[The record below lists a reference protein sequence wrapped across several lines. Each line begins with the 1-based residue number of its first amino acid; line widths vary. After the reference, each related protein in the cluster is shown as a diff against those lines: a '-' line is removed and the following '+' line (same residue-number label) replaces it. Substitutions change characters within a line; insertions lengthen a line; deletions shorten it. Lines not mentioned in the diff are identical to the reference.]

1 MDVLLLAGGEAS
13 MLPAIPA
20 SLPDGATLWVDCAWD
35 EAQDWVTP
43 VEGLTGVTI
52 YDDHVA
58 DAQNLQHPSCF
69 DSTRLYDRVV
79 FRGLAFRPPEH
90 GPAGGPI
97 RVRTR
102 PTTFFILRSVLV
114 TVRAPDSRT
123 CPALRERLLARPPSG
138 PQPPLPE
145 SLMLR
150 LLNAQVDAYMD
161 LRQPLS
167 DQWERWQNELLDPRR
182 PFRDWALL
190 LRARLEARSLEHLC
204 EEQLDALQEWRDE
217 RLERYP
223 GHGHGGPFSP
233 LSDALR
239 VRIEDLVGHVER
251 VRRHAQGLERS
262 LESAVQLHF
271 SATAHR
277 TNEIM
282 RTLTTLTAIF
292 LPLTLVTGI
301 FGMNFE
307 TIPGLH
313 SPLGF
318 WLTMTG
324 MAALGLSMWLFFRRR
339 RFISGAPFSATDSP
353 GLRAPRAPTRAPTP
367 RRREAPVPPATPAA
381 PAPGTDAA
389 ARNGPAEPPSTGPS
403 S

>member
-1 MDVLLLAGGEAS
+1 MDVLLLTGDGARVLES
-13 MLPAIPA
+13 IPA
-20 SLPDGATLWVDCAWD
+20 SLPEEATLWVDCTWD
-35 EAQDWVTP
+35 EAQAWVAP
-43 VEGLTGVTI
+43 VEALTGVTVF
-52 YDDHVA
+52 DDHIA

-79 FRGLAFRPPEH
+79 FRGLAFRPPAQAPE
-90 GPAGGPI
+90 GGPI

-123 CPALRERLLARPPSG
+123 CPALRERLVSQSPAG
-138 PQPPLPE
+138 PRPPLPE
-145 SLMLR
+145 SLMVR

-182 PFRDWALL
+182 PFRDWSLL
-190 LRARLEARSLEHLC
+190 LRARLEARALEHLC

-217 RLERYP
+217 RLERHP
-223 GHGHGGPFSP
+223 GDASGRPFSP
-233 LSDALR
+233 LSDAML
-239 VRIEDLVGHVER
+239 VRIEDLVSHIER

-292 LPLTLVTGI
+292 LPLTLITGI

-318 WLTMTG
+318 WLTMAG
-324 MAALGLSMWLFFRRR
+324 MGVLGLSMWMFFRRR
-339 RFISGAPFSATDSP
+339 RFISGAPFSPSETP
-353 GLRAPRAPTRAPTP
+353 RRRAPPSPTSAPTP
-367 RRREAPVPPATPAA
+367 RRRGA
-381 PAPGTDAA
+381 PAPAATRAAPGPGTDGA
-389 ARNGPAEPPSTGPS
+389 ARSAPAEPPSAAPS